1 MNKYEFM
8 GIIREKLR
16 GLPDAEVA
24 DRLMFYGE
32 MIDDLMEEGLSEE
45 EAVARIGTA
54 DEVAAR
60 IKSEATFEGV
70 LVTEKEEKRK
80 KFRKPREK
88 RPLRA
93 LEIVLLVIGFPLW
106 FAVVLGAVGVALT
119 LGIGAVGVAITLAV
133 VGVAVVFS
141 ILAVLWGV
149 VITLWALFGALVGC
163 AVGFALAFPI
173 LGMLGNGLLGLSML
187 GGAMVCAGAAILFFF
202 VCKLLTK
209 GVSLLTAVPFR
220 FRRRGRA
227 R

>member
-93 LEIVLLVIGFPLW
+93 IEIVLLVLGFPLW
-106 FAVVLGAVGVALT
+106 FPVSLVAVVAV
-119 LGIGAVGVAITLAV
+119 ITLAI
-133 VGVAVVFS
+133 GISAGFFS
-141 ILAVLWGV
+141 ICAGLWAV
-149 VITLWALFGALVGC
+149 VITLWVAFGALVGC
-163 AVGFALAFPI
+163 AVGFLAAFPI
-173 LGMLGNGLLGLSML
+173 LAIAGKGLLGLTFL
-187 GGAMVCAGAAILFFF
+187 GNAMVSAGVAIFLFFG
-202 VCKLLTK
+202 C
-209 GVSLLTAVPFR
+209 SS
-220 FRRRGRA
+220 
-227 R
+227 

>member
-93 LEIVLLVIGFPLW
+93 IEIVLLVLGFPLW
-106 FAVVLGAVGVALT
+106 FPVSLVAVVAV
-119 LGIGAVGVAITLAV
+119 ITLAI
-133 VGVAVVFS
+133 GISAGFFS
-141 ILAVLWGV
+141 ICAGLWAV
-149 VITLWALFGALVGC
+149 VITLWVAFGALVGC
-163 AVGFALAFPI
+163 AVGFLAAFPI
-173 LGMLGNGLLGLSML
+173 LAIAGKGLLGLTFL
-187 GGAMVCAGAAILFFF
+187 GNAMVSAGVAIFLFFG
-202 VCKLLTK
+202 CKLLTK
-209 GVSLLTAVPFR
+209 GVCFLMMLPFR
-220 FRRRGRA
+220 LKKRRENVA
-227 R
+227 